1 MAQSGLG
8 DGSVVQIEGL
18 GTILFNSKSGEHR
31 AFTDVYFIPILTMNI
46 ISVGQLDEIGYQTL
60 IEGGVMK
67 IRDVEHM
74 LLIKVYRSIN
84 RLYVLEVEIAVL
96 VCLAMWGSK
105 STWSWHTRFGHLNF
119 LALRKLTRDDMACGL
134 PAVEQVDQICSGC
147 LAGKHRRA
155 SFPHQAEYW
164 VQEIL
169 QLVHGDLCGPI
180 TPPIP
185 RGSSYFLLLVDD
197 SGHYMWPRMLH
208 SKDQVADVIK

>member
-1 MAQSGLG
+1 MTQSGLG

-96 VCLAMWGSK
+96 VCLAMWGLK

-119 LALRKLTRDDMACGL
+119 LVLRKLTRDDMACGL
-134 PAVEQVDQICSGC
+134 PTVEQVDQICSGC
-147 LAGKHRRA
+147 LAGKHRRV
-155 SFPHQAEYW
+155 SFPHQAEY
-164 VQEIL
+164 
-169 QLVHGDLCGPI
+169 
-180 TPPIP
+180 
-185 RGSSYFLLLVDD
+185 
-197 SGHYMWPRMLH
+197 
-208 SKDQVADVIK
+208 